1 MDWLW
6 ETFTPSED
14 PMHRHI
20 IVALLVLI
28 LVQQGQQATAQ
39 QNGAAR
45 IDPVLWKLL
54 DDWAT
59 GSSGIRKLHGKHVRR
74 AYIKAFEQEK
84 VCYGEFWYEAP
95 DRGRIDMKAV
105 EITEKMVSE
114 RQSSQKVRRGEKG
127 QPYELISDIPQRWI
141 CDGKQLISIDDKQK
155 EAQIHLLPPEM
166 RGDNIM
172 NSPLPF
178 LFGLPP
184 EKATKRFE
192 LTLAKDY
199 RPAHQAVIIKAK
211 PLLRMDSSWKEAQ
224 IILNTETWLPS
235 AVQLKNADKSETTY
249 TFRDMEVNKREGF
262 GIFAGRDPYDPRL
275 GKEYNIN
282 LLKHGAQASPK
293 PAQDPKG
300 LPKVVSRKH
309 DEAKNILVA
318 YGVKPENIKM
328 IDAGPAPRKE
338 YTYRVLRQSP
348 DAGAQVQAN
357 QIVKLFVFNKPKV
370 Q

>member
-1 MDWLW
+1 
-6 ETFTPSED
+6 
-14 PMHRHI
+14 MHRRI
-20 IVALLVLI
+20 ILPLLAVI
-28 LVQQGQQATAQ
+28 LVQHCRHVSAQ
-39 QNGAAR
+39 QPDQPAAR
-45 IDPVLWKLL
+45 IDPVLWQLL
-54 DDWAT
+54 DDWAK
-59 GSSGIRKLHGKHVRR
+59 GSAGIKKLHGKHVRR

-84 VCYGEFWYEAP
+84 VCYGEFWFEAP

-105 EITEKMVSE
+105 EITPKMVAE
-114 RQSSQKVRRGEKG
+114 RKQSQKVRRGQEG

-184 EKATKRFE
+184 EKATKRF
-192 LTLAKDY
+192 TLKLIKDY
-199 RPAHQAVIIKAK
+199 RPTHQAVIIKATPK
-211 PLLRMDSSWKEAQ
+211 LRMDSSWKEAQ
-224 IILNTETWLPS
+224 VILNTETWLPT

-249 TFRDMEVNKREGF
+249 RFREMEANKSGLFDMF
-262 GIFAGRDPYDPRL
+262 GNRNPYDPKL

-282 LLKHGAQASPK
+282 LLKHGAQPQVQRDPSPE
-293 PAQDPKG
+293 G
-300 LPKVVSRKH
+300 LPKVISRKH

-328 IDAGPAPRKE
+328 IDAGPAPKKE
-338 YTYRVLRQSP
+338 YTYRVLRQDP
-348 DAGAQVQAN
+348 AAGVRVQAN
-357 QIVKLFVFNKPKV
+357 QVVKLFVFNKPRL
-370 Q
+370 